1 MKSIQRILGAAVAAA
16 LSITS
21 LARAE
26 EAKPAA
32 YPLDKCVF
40 SGKELGSM
48 GDPVTIVHEGREIKV
63 CCANCETAFKADPAA
78 GIKKVDD
85 AIIAAQKADYPLTT
99 CVISGK
105 ELGSMG
111 DPIDIVVANTLVRV
125 CCKGCT
131 KGVTG
136 NPAKAIEKINAA
148 IIEKQGKDYPLTDC
162 PVSGHKLGEMGDI
175 INVVHKGTLIKLC
188 CDGCNKGVA
197 KDGDAIVAKIKEA
210 RAKAAK

>member
-1 MKSIQRILGAAVAAA
+1 MKSIQRILGVAVAAA

-21 LARAE
+21 VARAE
-26 EAKPAA
+26 DAKPAA

-63 CCANCETAFKADPAA
+63 CCANCETAFKADTAA

-111 DPIDIVVANTLVRV
+111 EPIDIVVDNTLVRL
-125 CCKGCT
+125 CCKGCV
-131 KGVTG
+131 K
-136 NPAKAIEKINAA
+136 PATTNAAKTIEKINAA
-148 IIEKQGKDYPLTDC
+148 IIEKQGQDYPLTDC
-162 PVSGHKLGEMGDI
+162 PVSKHALGEMGDV

-188 CDGCNKGVA
+188 CEGCVKGVA